1 MTRFQGRGSFR
12 RPNCPQCGDS
22 QIMVSAYIKTG
33 NWYEGKQRWVKIGY
47 YCKLCHY
54 FQPVETEFDIQRQ
67 QLLEKLESLG

>member
-1 MTRFQGRGSFR
+1 
-12 RPNCPQCGDS
+12 
-22 QIMVSAYIKTG
+22 MVSAYIKTG